1 MCRCI
6 LTFVGGEETADNS
19 TFWVA
24 RNSVETWISRCR
36 PSTHL
41 KQNEIWLN
49 SSERNPANHN
59 KWGKRKSRPVHSRGN
74 SPDPRQFYRRLG
86 NFFIFNPQESMSSL
100 ELSRINE
107 KKQTTQY
114 GRNSKTRSNGKTMA
128 TTFLFTKEN
137 SDSLQSYGFPTT
149 YRHDNQTLKQSWTT
163 PPIPRYSQLPPFSRN
178 NWGSWRERSDEWNQS
193 AHYLARHAAV
203 TPHKETSKLWVVFE
217 HRQGACSLND
227 ILHMGPIMLPTL
239 NDIFLRF
246 RIGNIILV
254 SDVEKAFLQIRLH
267 HADRDVTRVLWVQN
281 PHKPLT
287 KKWWK
292 WWKMW

>member
-107 KKQTTQY
+107 KKNKRRSMEEIRRHDPTARRWLLLFSLRKKIQIPYKAMAFRRLIGTITKLWSNPELLHQYHDTRNYHLSLGIIEEVGESGATNGTRVHITLHAMQQLHLTRRHRSCEWCSSTAKGPVLWTTY
-114 GRNSKTRSNGKTMA
+114 YTWVPLCCPHW
-128 TTFLFTKEN
+128 TTFSCASE
-137 SDSLQSYGFPTT
+137 
-149 YRHDNQTLKQSWTT
+149 
-163 PPIPRYSQLPPFSRN
+163 
-178 NWGSWRERSDEWNQS
+178 
-193 AHYLARHAAV
+193 
-203 TPHKETSKLWVVFE
+203 
-217 HRQGACSLND
+217 
-227 ILHMGPIMLPTL
+227 
-239 NDIFLRF
+239 
-246 RIGNIILV
+246 
-254 SDVEKAFLQIRLH
+254 
-267 HADRDVTRVLWVQN
+267 
-281 PHKPLT
+281 
-287 KKWWK
+287 
-292 WWKMW
+292 